1 MWKQPKYL
9 SVADWLKKMWC
20 VHTTEYCTAV
30 KEKEIPQ
37 YGITWINLEV
47 IRPSEISRP
56 QKNKFC
62 SYKVCKIV
70 KSIQSKKQSGGFQGL
85 RESGNGWLLIK
96 GHEISIKQNKEIL
109 EICCT
114 SL

>member
-1 MWKQPKYL
+1 METPKYL
-9 SVADWLKKMWC
+9 SVVEWLKKMWC

-30 KEKEIPQ
+30 KEKEILQ

-47 IRPSEISRP
+47 IIPSEINRP
-56 QKNKFC
+56 QKNKFYL
-62 SYKVCKIV
+62 YKVCKIV
-70 KSIQSKKQSGGFQGL
+70 KSVQSKEWSGGFQTL

-96 GHEISIKQNKEIL
+96 GHEVSIKQDKKVL